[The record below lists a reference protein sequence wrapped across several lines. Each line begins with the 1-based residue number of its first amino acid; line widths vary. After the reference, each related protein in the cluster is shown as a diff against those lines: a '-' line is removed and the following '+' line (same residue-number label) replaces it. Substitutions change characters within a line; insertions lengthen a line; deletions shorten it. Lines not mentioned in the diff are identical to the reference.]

1 MLSLRFSLFL
11 LLFLAPGTETK
22 GKNEERRT
30 KIEKGELIRCW
41 CKHQMLR
48 FRSSI
53 FLLLF
58 LAPGTETKG
67 KIEERRT
74 KIEKGELIRCWGK
87 HQMLRFALLF
97 SFFFF

>member
-1 MLSLRFSLFL
+1 MFHLRSSIFL

-41 CKHQMLR
+41 GKHQILR

-58 LAPGTETKG
+58 LAPGTETAWKG
-67 KIEERRT
+67 
-74 KIEKGELIRCWGK
+74 
-87 HQMLRFALLF
+87 
-97 SFFFF
+97 